1 MVWREDI
8 PAYEQFCEAHAAA
21 IPLFYQREWL
31 SAVVTKGDCRFW
43 VAEEKGAIIAIFAG
57 HYRKKYGL
65 SALLMPRL
73 TPYLGIWTPL
83 MNNDPLLR
91 ELSTNLLAALPGVF
105 FTSLCLH
112 PDIKDVM
119 PWKWKGLHEQS
130 RFTYLIRQKDVASYH
145 AGVQA
150 KLNNHIRF
158 AASRLKIKEQ
168 DDVEVLTTL
177 VKDSFGQQGLAI
189 PYPESILLNILHC
202 KAAATRIT
210 VAVDEN
216 ENPHAALLTVEDGK
230 TVYNLVSGRK
240 SDAVRGA
247 IPLLLNHA
255 IENALINGKSFD
267 FEGSSIQRIAT
278 FFESFGGELT
288 SFYHIYGS
296 TYRLADALI
305 ALTGKYKAG

>member
-43 VAEEKGAIIAIFAG
+43 VAEEKGETIAIFAG

-65 SALLMPRL
+65 SALIMPRL

-83 MNNDPLLR
+83 LHNDPLVR
-91 ELSTNLLAALPGVF
+91 ELSTSLLAALPGVF

-119 PWKWKGLHEQS
+119 PWKWRGFHEQS
-130 RFTYLIRQKDVASYH
+130 RFTYLIRQQQVASYRS
-145 AGVQA
+145 GINA

-158 AASRLKIKEQ
+158 AASRLKIVEQ
-168 DDVEVLTTL
+168 EGVEVLTSL
-177 VKDSFGQQGLAI
+177 VKESFAQQGLSI
-189 PYPESILLNILHC
+189 PYPESILLNILHF
-202 KAAATRIT
+202 KGAAARVT
-210 VAVDEN
+210 VAVDDN
-216 ENPHAALLTVEDGK
+216 ENPQAALLTVEDGR

-247 IPLLLNHA
+247 MPLLLNHA
-255 IENALINGKSFD
+255 IENALTRGKSFD

-288 SFYHIYGS
+288 SFHHIYGS
-296 TYRLADALI
+296 SYRLADALI